1 MRRNS
6 YVLSCRCRIDT
17 RPKGGRI
24 LMLVYLQY
32 ASEVAGIL
40 SLFVSLYMLRR

>member
-1 MRRNS
+1 
-6 YVLSCRCRIDT
+6 
-17 RPKGGRI
+17 
-24 LMLVYLQY
+24 MLVYLQY